1 MKQTGLLPLMTLN
14 LSRDGVGSLFVMDE
28 DILPASMLQKV
39 DNLDSTIMD
48 YILENRIYCS
58 QVTPSINL
66 SANEASLSLSTPALP
81 YSGTVGK
88 EYNQDFLAVKTP
100 ANASD
105 STTVA
110 DFLNVL
116 VYTPKN
122 VIPSVTSY
130 STATNTVSIPLAS
143 IGANN
148 IIETSF
154 NPTSLGQMANLVPND
169 TNNNLS
175 FTMSESF
182 DAWRQSRGFVAEVN
196 FKDAIS
202 TDIILFKC
210 GLSPGASYRPAWNTW
225 TLRLFYYDETTLTW
239 TAVGNSYIPDSSLI
253 AYQMNSITAKRFR
266 FYVGGTFTGTSGSF
280 NVNTRLGLSKLAF
293 GKKNT
298 AIPSVQYSPRTAVFF
313 PSNSLTDLANYGKK
327 FVQSKSVNAVILS
340 IAEDE
345 SSVVD
350 ILGKPDPFEDSSTLA
365 TLPLDSNVD
374 STYTPV
380 FANTLVDMENALT
393 YVANNNYLGRT
404 VINNNGAFS
413 AHGPLNAAFSA
424 TMDAGAGR
432 QWRMKDI
439 VIRDN
444 AVAVPTYP
452 NNPRV
457 HWYVSNDNVTYTPLF
472 IAESAI
478 GERVISLPVEVFAR
492 FVRIQHD
499 THPSNTYKLSAAV
512 YSDNSIAM
520 HERANVVATGNIFG
534 YSSINWIDTGIF
546 LPDINNS
553 NPYKGHP
560 TLAEEVY
567 DFGEEVNIVS
577 LTTRASAGNPGSYP
591 SAPFNIYKKV
601 AGEWILAYTQPN
613 TSSVEVV
620 HSLNFLATAIKF
632 EWVGNLFVKPTEYLA
647 VQTLNSPVGR
657 FGRAALGNGS
667 SNKINTGINITALD
681 NWAVSF
687 HANNLMSGSGSVAG
701 ASKGGGFIP
710 KFVLNMNDVTAG
722 RLTLSVI
729 SQAGANIVN
738 TANAF
743 TDNDFHHLVLNCV
756 DRTISLYIDGTLAFT
771 VNNIV
776 GQALNPLTFLSEGEN
791 WKFFNGA
798 IDQVRVFNRAL
809 STTEIGH
816 LKIESIV
823 TEGSGSQGEL
833 AFNESLVAGRRV
845 ALAPNSN
852 VIGAEI

>member
-1 MKQTGLLPLMTLN
+1 MKQTGLLPLMALN
-14 LSRDGVGSLFVMDE
+14 LSRDSVGSLFVMDE
-28 DILPASMLQKV
+28 DILPESMLQKV
-39 DNLDSTIMD
+39 DNLDSTTMD
-48 YILENRIYCS
+48 YILEHRIYCS
-58 QVTPSINL
+58 QVTPAINL
-66 SANEASLSLSTPALP
+66 SANEASLSLSTPSLP

-88 EYNQDFLAVKTP
+88 EYNQDFLAAKTP

-105 STTVA
+105 STTAA

-122 VIPSVTSY
+122 VIPNVTSY
-130 STATNTVSIPLAS
+130 GSASNTVSIPLAN

-148 IIETSF
+148 IIATSF
-154 NPTSLGQMANLVPND
+154 NPTSVGQMVNLVPND
-169 TNNNLS
+169 TNSNLS

-225 TLRLFYYDETTLTW
+225 TLRLFYYNETTLAW
-239 TAVGNSYIPDSSLI
+239 TAIGSQFIPGPHLI

-266 FYVGGTFTGTSGSF
+266 FYVGGTFEGTSGSG
-280 NVNTRLGLSKLAF
+280 NVHTRVGLSKIAF

-298 AIPSVQYSPRTAVFF
+298 DIPSVQYSPRTAVFF
-313 PSNSLTDLANYGKK
+313 PSNSLTELANYGKK
-327 FVQSKSVNAVILS
+327 FGQSKSVNAVILS
-340 IAEDE
+340 IGENS

-350 ILGKPDPFEDSSTLA
+350 LVGKPDPFEDDSTLA

-380 FANTLVDMENALT
+380 FANTLVAMENALT
-393 YVANNNYLGRT
+393 YIANNNYLGRT

-424 TMDAGAGR
+424 TLDAGAGR

-444 AVAVPTYP
+444 AVVVPTYP

-472 IAESAI
+472 TSESAL
-478 GERVISLPVEVFAR
+478 GERLISLPVEVFAR

-499 THPSNTYKLSAAV
+499 THPSNTYQLSAAV

-520 HERANVVATGNIFG
+520 HRRANVVAIGSPSHIVGKFG
-534 YSSINWIDTGIF
+534 S
-546 LPDINNS
+546 
-553 NPYKGHP
+553 
-560 TLAEEVY
+560 
-567 DFGEEVNIVS
+567 
-577 LTTRASAGNPGSYP
+577 
-591 SAPFNIYKKV
+591 
-601 AGEWILAYTQPN
+601 
-613 TSSVEVV
+613 
-620 HSLNFLATAIKF
+620 
-632 EWVGNLFVKPTEYLA
+632 A
-647 VQTLNSPVGR
+647 VQ
-657 FGRAALGNGS
+657 GNGS
-667 SNKINTGINITALD
+667 NTKINTDINLTTLD

-687 HANNLMSGSGSVAG
+687 HANNLLSGSGSILGSGSGQVN
-701 ASKGGGFIP
+701 
-710 KFVLNMNDVTAG
+710 KFYLNKDDVVSG
-722 RLTLSVI
+722 RLALVVI
-729 SQAGANIVN
+729 SQGNILYQL
-738 TANAF
+738 APAL
-743 TDNDFHHLVLNCV
+743 TDNNFHHIVLNCSA
-756 DRTISLYIDGTLAFT
+756 RIISMYIDGTLTAT
-771 VNNIV
+771 VDNTIV
-776 GQALNPLTFLSEGEN
+776 QTTATLSLLADSEN

-798 IDQVRVFNRAL
+798 LDQVRVFNRAL
-809 STTEIGH
+809 STTEMDQ

-833 AFNESLVAGRRV
+833 AFYDTLVAGRRV
-845 ALAPNSN
+845 TLAPNST